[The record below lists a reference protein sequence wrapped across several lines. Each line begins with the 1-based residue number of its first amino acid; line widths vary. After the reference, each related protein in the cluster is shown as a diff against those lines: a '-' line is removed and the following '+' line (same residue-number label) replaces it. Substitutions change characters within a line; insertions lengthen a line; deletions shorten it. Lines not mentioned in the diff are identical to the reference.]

1 MFIGLIQR
9 LVMARSVKK
18 MVIYTANDPDK
29 SGFQRKKSASKMRV
43 QGYTEVTGS
52 RWDGERR

>member
-9 LVMARSVKK
+9 VLMAKSVKT

-29 SGFQRKKSASKMRV
+29 SGFQRKKSDSKMRV

-52 RWDGERR
+52 RWDGDRR